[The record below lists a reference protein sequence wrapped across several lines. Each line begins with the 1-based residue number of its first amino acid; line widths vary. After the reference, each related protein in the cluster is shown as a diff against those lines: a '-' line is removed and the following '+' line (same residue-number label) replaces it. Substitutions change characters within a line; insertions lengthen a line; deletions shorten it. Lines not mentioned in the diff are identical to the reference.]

1 LASVEPR
8 VLAALKPETA
18 ALAGARR
25 SMIGPKTLLAAMTQS
40 MVFPEQVFLMMMLPM
55 LSMSMPRSAPV
66 QLLPSMR
73 LSPEKRDAAGGDL
86 DAVLASDAGDVAR
99 KIVRA
104 GLGDFEE
111 AVRIAGRVRC
121 IDRCA
126 RLDLIECLHRG
137 RRRAWRGERALG
149 KDDGRRVGRCA
160 GSS

>member
-1 LASVEPR
+1 
-8 VLAALKPETA
+8 
-18 ALAGARR
+18 
-25 SMIGPKTLLAAMTQS
+25 
-40 MVFPEQVFLMMMLPM
+40 
-55 LSMSMPRSAPV
+55 
-66 QLLPSMR
+66 MR

-149 KDDGRRVGRCA
+149 KNDGRRVGRCA
-160 GSS
+160 GVFIMIRVVGVRISRRNQPALFTYQTRFLFSNSKLRPRGDN